1 MKPMAKADTNRLLQ
15 EPCCTLDITGMDE
28 QRLVRLFKATGNP
41 TRFAILKYLV
51 THSGCITGDIV
62 EALPIAQATVSQH
75 LKVLVEAG
83 WTVSNP
89 EGNATCHHLNEHTVR
104 WFRETIGKVF

>member
-1 MKPMAKADTNRLLQ
+1 MVKPDNGRPLPEA
-15 EPCCTLDITGMDE
+15 CCTLEITGRE
-28 QRLVRLFKATGNP
+28 ERRLVQLFKAAGNP

-51 THSGCITGDIV
+51 THPGCITGDIV

-104 WFRETIGKVF
+104 WFRETVGKVF

>member
-1 MKPMAKADTNRLLQ
+1 MVTTDTSRPLS
-15 EPCCTLDITGMDE
+15 EPCCTLEITGMEE
-28 QRLVRLFKATGNP
+28 QRLVKLFKAAGNP

-51 THSGCITGDIV
+51 THPGCITGDIV
-62 EALPIAQATVSQH
+62 EVLPIAQATVSQH

-83 WTVSNP
+83 WTVADP
-89 EGNATCHHLNEHTVR
+89 EGNATCHRLNEHTVR